1 MGKNRLRIQ
10 NNLTGY
16 AFIAPSAIL
25 LLFFAAIPII
35 MTFYYSFTNFNGMS
49 KNDWLGWE
57 NYTRVLADK
66 TVRKALFN
74 TLRYVVT
81 SVPLQT
87 AISLAIAALLA
98 ANLQN
103 RFGEFVR
110 GTLFIPVLSSATL
123 IASIFAYIF
132 APDVNSL
139 ANQVVQ
145 LFGIE
150 KVNWLGSPKIAPW
163 VIIGISVWK
172 NVGYFVVLFYAGIMD
187 IPRNLYE
194 AAQIDGANKLQQFFR
209 ITVPNLKSIIFMV
222 ISVGTIWSFQFFDL
236 SYVMTA
242 GGPADSTITLVHVIH
257 STGFKAY
264 RFGYGSAISV
274 VLFLCVVVINLIQN
288 LLMKED

>member
-87 AISLAIAALLA
+87 AISLAIALELNIKQTNILLGKAGYALSESDK
-98 ANLQN
+98 
-103 RFGEFVR
+103 RDVIVMF
-110 GTLFIPVLSSATL
+110 FIKQEIFDILELDGVLLENGQEMLTK
-123 IASIFAYIF
+123 Y
-132 APDVNSL
+132 D
-139 ANQVVQ
+139 
-145 LFGIE
+145 
-150 KVNWLGSPKIAPW
+150 
-163 VIIGISVWK
+163 
-172 NVGYFVVLFYAGIMD
+172 
-187 IPRNLYE
+187 
-194 AAQIDGANKLQQFFR
+194 
-209 ITVPNLKSIIFMV
+209 
-222 ISVGTIWSFQFFDL
+222 
-236 SYVMTA
+236 
-242 GGPADSTITLVHVIH
+242 
-257 STGFKAY
+257 
-264 RFGYGSAISV
+264 
-274 VLFLCVVVINLIQN
+274 
-288 LLMKED
+288 

>member
-1 MGKNRLRIQ
+1 MGKN
-10 NNLTGY
+10 
-16 AFIAPSAIL
+16 S
-25 LLFFAAIPII
+25 
-35 MTFYYSFTNFNGMS
+35 
-49 KNDWLGWE
+49 WLGLE
-57 NYTRVLADK
+57 NYVRVLSDLK
-66 TVRKALFN
+66 VRKALFN
-74 TLRYVVT
+74 TLRYVFT

-87 AISLAIAALLA
+87 GISLVIAALLA

-103 RFGEFVR
+103 RFGGFVR
-110 GTLFIPVLSSATL
+110 GAIFVPVLCSATL

-132 APDVNSL
+132 ASNADSL
-139 ANQVVQ
+139 ANQLVQ
-145 LFGIE
+145 LFGIG
-150 KVNWLGSPKIAPW
+150 KVNWLGNPKVTPW

-187 IPRNLYE
+187 IPKTLYE
-194 AAQIDGANKLQQFFR
+194 ASQLDGASKLQQFFK
-209 ITVPNLKSIIFMV
+209 ITIPNLKSIIFMV

-274 VLFLCVVVINLIQN
+274 VLFLCVVVINLLQN
-288 LLMKED
+288 LLMKEDD